1 MPKGFA
7 IGVQMA
13 VALLLLGGCSFSPIP
28 LTRGE
33 LEEQARLDNDA
44 LVAGQEEVNGP
55 ISLYEAIARAL
66 KYNLDFHLELQ
77 EKALSTRALEL
88 SRYELLPKFVSD
100 LDYSG
105 RSNFSGASSRSLL
118 TGEESLAVSTSSERD
133 VHTANL
139 KLSWNV
145 LDFGVS
151 YIRAKQAAD
160 NILITEEEKRKVVNR
175 IVQDVRSAYW
185 RAVSNDRLIERL
197 EDLMVRVKGA
207 IEESKQVA
215 AAKLDRPLTALT
227 YQRELIGI
235 KRELEELQR
244 NLRLS
249 KIQLAALMNLRPGQ
263 EYELEVPVRSEV
275 SKDISYS
282 PQFMEQMALEN
293 RPEIRELIYKKRVN
307 AKEAKLALLNLLPGI
322 EFNYGGT
329 HNDNSFLFNNDWLSY
344 GAKVSWNLLNIIRYP
359 ITRKNI
365 QAKEE
370 VLDAERLAM
379 GMAILTQV
387 HISIAQHEHARREYS
402 TASDYF
408 HTQKKILEQ
417 IEAARQADSV
427 NEQSLIREQMN
438 TLVAEVKYDIAFAEI
453 ENAYAGLL
461 SSIGTDPV
469 PFDVETDSLESMT
482 EALKEYFES
491 FARDNF
497 DVSLKINE

>member
-1 MPKGFA
+1 M
-7 IGVQMA
+7 
-13 VALLLLGGCSFSPIP
+13 SPIP

-33 LEEQARLDNDA
+33 LEEQARLDNES
-44 LVAGQEEVNGP
+44 LVAGQEELSGP

-77 EKALSTRALEL
+77 EKALSTRNLQL

-100 LDYSG
+100 LDYTG

-118 TGEESLAVSTSSERD
+118 TGQESLAVSTSSERD

-185 RAVSNDRLIERL
+185 RAVSNDRLLKRL
-197 EDLMVRVKGA
+197 EDLMQKVKGA
-207 IEESKQVA
+207 IAESKQVEE
-215 AAKLDRPLTALT
+215 AKLDRPLTALT

-235 KRELEELQR
+235 KRELEALQR
-244 NLRLS
+244 NLKLS

-263 EYELEVPVRSEV
+263 TYELEVPNRSEINR
-275 SKDISYS
+275 DIGYS
-282 PQFMEQMALEN
+282 PQLMEQMALEN
-293 RPEIRELIYKKRVN
+293 RPEIRELIYKKRIN

-322 EFNYGGT
+322 ELNYGGT

-344 GAKVSWNLLNIIRYP
+344 GAKVSWNLLNIIKYP
-359 ITRKNI
+359 ITKKNI
-365 QAKEE
+365 EAKEE

-387 HISIAQHEHARREYS
+387 HISIAQHDHARREYV

-408 HTQKKILEQ
+408 QTQRKILEQ
-417 IEAARQADSV
+417 IEAARQAQSV
-427 NEQSLIREQMN
+427 NEQSLIREKMN
-438 TLVAEVKYDIAFAEI
+438 TLVAEVKYDIAFAEV

-461 SSIGTDPV
+461 SSIGTDPI
-469 PFDVETDSLESMT
+469 PFNVDTDSLDTMT
-482 EALKEYFES
+482 KTIKTYFES
-491 FARDNF
+491 FEKNNIDI
-497 DVSLKINE
+497 SLKIKD